1 MDQLYIVMIGACVV
15 LFVIATVLAFNTL
28 KSKRTLKAFQEA
40 LSAAEDSLS
49 QSQLSQELEKKR
61 MTAEIEFMKEEGLEL
76 NSQLESVQSTL
87 ENLTKQLRNIEG
99 RNLELESIVSQDRG
113 SQSTRQV
120 SYQITDAEI
129 ARRIQDAIEPWRIK
143 VFQLESELDL
153 LKIESESP
161 FGRSP
166 NPDIIQANT
175 NEFKRAL
182 EQAQSENM
190 TLQLK
195 LNRAVGAYDE
205 LKSKLQ
211 QAEVFVARLNKAHET
226 EIRQLKTTISQITNG
241 TAPSSQ

>member
-1 MDQLYIVMIGACVV
+1 MDRLYISMMGLCGV
-15 LFVIATVLAFNTL
+15 LFVIVVVLIFNVF
-28 KSKRTLKAFQEA
+28 KSRKALSVLQEA
-40 LSAAEDSLS
+40 LGGAEESLS

-61 MTAEIEFMKEEGLEL
+61 MAAEIEFMKEEELEL
-76 NSQLESVQSTL
+76 NNQLENVQSTL

-99 RNLELESIVSQDRG
+99 RNLELESIISQDRG

-166 NPDIIQANT
+166 NLDVIQENT

-182 EQAQSENM
+182 DQAQSENM
-190 TLQLK
+190 ALQLK
-195 LNRAVGAYDE
+195 LNRTIGAYDE

-211 QAEVFVARLNKAHET
+211 QAEVFVARLNKAHEA
-226 EIRQLKTTISQITNG
+226 EIRQLKTTISQLTDG
-241 TAPSSQ
+241 TLPSAH